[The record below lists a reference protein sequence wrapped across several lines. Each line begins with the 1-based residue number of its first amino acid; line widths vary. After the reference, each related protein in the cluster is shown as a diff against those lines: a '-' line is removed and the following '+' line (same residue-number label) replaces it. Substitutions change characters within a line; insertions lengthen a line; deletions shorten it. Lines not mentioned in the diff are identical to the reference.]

1 MNRELVVAIGLA
13 ASLTGGCVQSD
24 SGPATGGGVATSPS
38 AGSDVAVLFDGA
50 RLIIGDG
57 SVIENGAFLVEG
69 DRILEVGSTGEVTAP
84 PGATSIDLAGKTV
97 IPALIDIHM
106 HPGYEGY
113 MSWGAQ
119 NYSRENIIEHLER
132 YAYYG
137 FGAVFSGGTDADDL
151 ALEIQRGQREGEVEG
166 ARYLFAAGMAMPDQG
181 PYAGYLEHTLIVED
195 ETGMNVTWVVTSAE
209 EARSAVREISGKGI
223 RFIKIWMDDRGGT
236 RQLMRPDMYR
246 AIIDEAHAQ
255 GVQVFVHTQ
264 YGTPDMPSLW
274 GAGADGFFHGRIGW
288 PMDDRFAKQM
298 RDSGAFLVPNLGIA
312 EERGRENQ
320 GADPFL
326 RDAIRPEVAA
336 RLVEAYN
343 ARQQAGGGG
352 RGGGPGGG
360 SFNTP
365 LGSTATSAS
374 ERERELRETFTRLL
388 VTGVDLVLGTDAGGV
403 RDHFFG
409 YEGHIELERFVRLGM
424 TPMQAIVAGT
434 SLPAERLGLS
444 EMGTIAAGKA
454 AGFVILDA
462 NPLEDIRNTR
472 TISQVYLRGREV
484 DRDEL
489 RGRLTGGG

>member
-24 SGPATGGGVATSPS
+24 SGPATGGGAATSPS

-57 SVIENGAFLVEG
+57 SVIENGAFLVER

-97 IPALIDIHM
+97 IPALIDAHM
-106 HPGYEGY
+106 HIGYEGY
-113 MSWGAQ
+113 MSWGSQ

-137 FGAVFSGGTDADDL
+137 FGAVLSAGSDADDL

-166 ARYLFAAGMAMPDQG
+166 ARFLFAAGMAMPG
-181 PYAGYLEHTLIVED
+181 EGLNATFLEQALIVED
-195 ETGMNVTWVVTSAE
+195 ETGMNVHWVVASAE

-223 RFIKIWMDDRGGT
+223 RFIKLWMDDR
-236 RQLMRPDMYR
+236 RRARNYIPPHIYR
-246 AIIDEAHAQ
+246 AIIDEAHAE
-255 GVQVFVHTQ
+255 GIQVFVHTQ

-288 PMDDRFAKQM
+288 PMDDTFAFQM
-298 RDSGAFLVPNLGIA
+298 RDSGAFLVPNLGL
-312 EERGRENQ
+312 EERGRENV

-336 RLVEAYN
+336 RLVEAYD

-352 RGGGPGGG
+352 RGGG

-388 VTGVDLVLGTDAGGV
+388 VAGVDLVLGTDAGV
-403 RDHFFG
+403 PARHFFG
-409 YEGHIELERFVRLGM
+409 YVGHTELERFVRLGM

>member
-1 MNRELVVAIGLA
+1 MNRELVVAIGLV

-57 SVIENGAFLVEG
+57 SVIENGAFLVER

-97 IPALIDIHM
+97 IPALIDAHM
-106 HPGYEGY
+106 HIGYEGY
-113 MSWGAQ
+113 MSWGSQ

-137 FGAVFSGGTDADDL
+137 FGAVLSAGSDADDL

-166 ARYLFAAGMAMPDQG
+166 ARFLFAAGMAMSDEG
-181 PYAGYLEHTLIVED
+181 LYAAFLEHALIVED
-195 ETGMNVTWVVTSAE
+195 RTGMNVRWVVDSEE
-209 EARSAVREISGKGI
+209 EARSAVREISRKGI
-223 RFIKIWMDDRGGT
+223 RFIKLWMDDR
-236 RQLMRPDMYR
+236 RRVRNYMPQYIYSS
-246 AIIDEAHAQ
+246 IIDEAHAQ
-255 GVQVFVHTQ
+255 GIKVFVHTQ
-264 YGTPDMPSLW
+264 VATPDMPSVW
-274 GAGADGFFHGRIGW
+274 GAGADGLFHGRLGW
-288 PMDDRFAKQM
+288 PMDDTFAFQL
-298 RDSGAFLVPNLGIA
+298 RDSRAFLVPNLGL
-312 EERGRENQ
+312 EERRRDNV
-320 GADPFL
+320 GADPFF
-326 RDAIRPEVAA
+326 RDAVRPEVAA
-336 RLVEAYN
+336 RLVEDYN
-343 ARQQAGGGG
+343 SRQQAGGGG
-352 RGGGPGGG
+352 R
-360 SFNTP
+360 FNVP

-374 ERERELRETFTRLL
+374 ERERELRESFTRLL

-409 YEGHIELERFVRLGM
+409 YSGHTELERFVRLGM

-472 TISQVYLRGREV
+472 TISRVYLRGREV

>member
-1 MNRELVVAIGLA
+1 M
-13 ASLTGGCVQSD
+13 
-24 SGPATGGGVATSPS
+24 
-38 AGSDVAVLFDGA
+38 
-50 RLIIGDG
+50 
-57 SVIENGAFLVEG
+57 IENGAFLVEG

-106 HPGYEGY
+106 HIGYEGY
-113 MSWGAQ
+113 MGWGSQ
-119 NYSRENIIEHLER
+119 HYSRENIIEHLER

-137 FGAVFSGGTDADDL
+137 FGAVLSAGSDADDL

-166 ARYLFAAGMAMPDQG
+166 ARFLFAAGMAMPG
-181 PYAGYLEHTLIVED
+181 EGLYTAFLEQAMIVED
-195 ETGMNVTWVVTSAE
+195 RTGMNVHWVVASAE

-223 RFIKIWMDDRGGT
+223 RFIKLWMDDR
-236 RQLMRPDMYR
+236 RRARNYIPPHIYR
-246 AIIDEAHAQ
+246 AIIDEAHAE
-255 GVQVFVHTQ
+255 GIQVFVHTQ

-288 PMDDRFAKQM
+288 PMDDTFAFQM
-298 RDSGAFLVPNLGIA
+298 RDSGAFLVPNLGL
-312 EERGRENQ
+312 EERRRENV

-336 RLVEAYN
+336 RLVEAYD

-388 VTGVDLVLGTDAGGV
+388 VAGVDLVLGTDAGGV

-409 YEGHIELERFVRLGM
+409 YAGHTELERFVRLGM

-489 RGRLTGGG
+489 RDRLTGGG

>member
-24 SGPATGGGVATSPS
+24 SGPAPGGDVATSPS
-38 AGSDVAVLFDGA
+38 AGSDVAVLFYGA

-106 HPGYEGY
+106 HIGYEGY
-113 MSWGAQ
+113 MSWGSE

-137 FGAVFSGGTDADDL
+137 FGAVLSGGGDAADL

-166 ARYLFAAGMAMPDQG
+166 ARFLFAAGMAMPGQG
-181 PYAGYLEHTLIVED
+181 LYRAFLEQALIVED
-195 ETGMNVTWVVTSAE
+195 KTGMNVRWVIASEE

-223 RFIKIWMDDRGGT
+223 RFIKLWMDDR
-236 RQLMRPDMYR
+236 RRARNYMPPHIYR

-255 GVQVFVHTQ
+255 GIQVHVHTQ

-274 GAGADGFFHGRIGW
+274 GAGADGFTHGRIGW
-288 PMDDRFAKQM
+288 PMDDTFAFQM
-298 RDSGAFLVPNLGIA
+298 LDSGAFLVPNLGL
-312 EERGRENQ
+312 EERRRENV

-352 RGGGPGGG
+352 P
-360 SFNTP
+360 FNTP

-409 YEGHIELERFVRLGM
+409 YAGHTELERFVRLGM

-434 SLPAERLGLS
+434 SRPAERLGLN

-472 TISQVYLRGREV
+472 TISRVYLRGREV
-484 DRDEL
+484 DRDGL
-489 RGRLTGGG
+489 RGRLTGGGGTTG

>member
-1 MNRELVVAIGLA
+1 MNRDLVVAIGLA

-24 SGPATGGGVATSPS
+24 SGPASGGGVATSPS

-106 HPGYEGY
+106 HIGYEGY
-113 MSWGAQ
+113 MGWGSQ
-119 NYSRENIIEHLER
+119 HYSRENIIEHLER

-137 FGAVFSGGTDADDL
+137 FGAVLSAGSDADDL

-166 ARYLFAAGMAMPDQG
+166 ARFLFAAGMAMPG
-181 PYAGYLEHTLIVED
+181 EGLYTAFLEQALIVED
-195 ETGMNVTWVVTSAE
+195 RTGMNVRWVIASEE

-223 RFIKIWMDDRGGT
+223 RFIKLWMDDR
-236 RQLMRPDMYR
+236 RRARNYIPPHIYR
-246 AIIDEAHAQ
+246 AIIDEAHAE
-255 GVQVFVHTQ
+255 GIQVFVHTQ

-288 PMDDRFAKQM
+288 PMDDTFAFQM
-298 RDSGAFLVPNLGIA
+298 RDSGAFLVPNLGL
-312 EERGRENQ
+312 EERRRENV

-336 RLVEAYN
+336 RLVEAYD

-352 RGGGPGGG
+352 RGGGP
-360 SFNTP
+360 FNTP

-388 VTGVDLVLGTDAGGV
+388 VAGVDLVLGTDAGGV

-409 YEGHIELERFVRLGM
+409 YAGHTELERFVRLGM

-434 SLPAERLGLS
+434 SRPAERLGLS

-472 TISQVYLRGREV
+472 TISRVYLRGREV
-484 DRDEL
+484 DRDGL

>member
-38 AGSDVAVLFDGA
+38 AGSDAAVLFDGA

-97 IPALIDIHM
+97 IPALIDAHM
-106 HPGYEGY
+106 HIGYEGY
-113 MSWGAQ
+113 MSWGSQ

-137 FGAVFSGGTDADDL
+137 FGAVLSAGGDADDL

-166 ARYLFAAGMAMPDQG
+166 ARFLFAAGMAMPGQG
-181 PYAGYLEHTLIVED
+181 LYARYLEHALIVED
-195 ETGMNVTWVVTSAE
+195 ETGMNVRWVVASAE

-223 RFIKIWMDDRGGT
+223 RFIKIWMDDRLQA
-236 RQLMRPDMYR
+236 RQYMLPDIYR

-288 PMDDRFAKQM
+288 PMDDTFAFQM
-298 RDSGAFLVPNLGIA
+298 RDSGAFLVPNLGL
-312 EERGRENQ
+312 EERFRENK

-336 RLVEAYN
+336 RLVEGYN
-343 ARQQAGGGG
+343 ARQARQQAG
-352 RGGGPGGG
+352 GGGPGGG

-388 VTGVDLVLGTDAGGV
+388 VTGVDLVLGTDAGGAP
-403 RDHFFG
+403 DHFFG
-409 YEGHIELERFVRLGM
+409 YVGHTELERFVRLGM

-462 NPLEDIRNTR
+462 NPLENIRNTR
-472 TISQVYLRGREV
+472 TISRVYLRGREV